1 MARKRTKRPKHRST
15 VTPKTAGRT
24 AGHPRGAEK
33 VALTGSLRR
42 REITPGSVERVA
54 LWLDRDVALQ
64 LRQRAAA
71 LGMSLSV
78 AAESALR
85 AWLETSGK

>member
-1 MARKRTKRPKHRST
+1 MKHQRTKGPKRRST
-15 VTPKTAGRT
+15 LTPEAKAMAAGR
-24 AGHPRGAEK
+24 PRAAEK
-33 VALTGSLRR
+33 AAAGGSLRR
-42 REITPGSVERVA
+42 RDVAPGSVERVA

-71 LGMSLSV
+71 LKMSLSV

-85 AWLETSGK
+85 AWLEAGDK

>member
-1 MARKRTKRPKHRST
+1 MAAKRTKGPKPHST
-15 VTPKTAGRT
+15 LTTEARDMAAGR
-24 AGHPRGAEK
+24 PR
-33 VALTGSLRR
+33 VAAKAAPGESLRR
-42 REITPGSVERVA
+42 RKPAPGSVERVA

-78 AAESALR
+78 AAEKALR
-85 AWLETSGK
+85 AWLTTP